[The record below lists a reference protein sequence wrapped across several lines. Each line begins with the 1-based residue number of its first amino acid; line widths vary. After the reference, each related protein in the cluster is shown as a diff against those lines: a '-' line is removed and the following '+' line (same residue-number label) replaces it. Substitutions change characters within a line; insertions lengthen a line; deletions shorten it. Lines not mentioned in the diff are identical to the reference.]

1 MASAQSS
8 EHWGSRNAYTVYD
21 HDPGTTDATIVSPD
35 GGTTKRFVD
44 MRDYEQF
51 VVICNVTIGTGGAS
65 TVAIVA
71 AEDTAGTNQQTI
83 TTVGGA
89 LDADALGDFIKAE
102 CTAEQIAAV
111 GAAAGYNLRYA
122 SAVITCSNSGDEMLV
137 SFIRSGAKR
146 ATTGLTPASSIA

>member
-1 MASAQSS
+1 MATVQSR
-8 EHWGSRNAYTVYD
+8 EHWGSRNAYAVYD
-21 HDPGTTDATIVSPD
+21 HDPGTTDATLVSPD

-44 MRDYEQF
+44 MRDYEEF
-51 VVICNVTIGTGGAS
+51 VVIANVTIGTGGVT

-71 AEDTAGTNQQTI
+71 AEDTSGTGQTTI
-83 TTVGGA
+83 VTVGGA

-102 CTAEQIAAV
+102 CSAEQIAAA

-122 SAVITCSNSGDEMLV
+122 SALITCGNSADEALV
-137 SFIRSGAKR
+137 SFIRAGAKR